1 MKEAVFKSLTALIC
15 VAIFCLSISSGVDKI
30 VEARKSTFE
39 VNGSDAVFD
48 NNVFENGADMN
59 YTPDITPDGSVDN
72 SGEGDNSVVS
82 DNQSA
87 ETPVPGASEATPEGN
102 PSDPTSYSKE
112 QIVKY
117 YNECMNKSYGA
128 PKVTIKKTDIIAIN
142 VESIKPGGDMATNIA
157 NKIIEKYAKTTEETK
172 SFVKGGATDDASY
185 KASAFAVP
193 AELDPRGA
201 KTATVT
207 KKGND
212 YVISIQVVNEAATL
226 KKFPVYNKQCSFPL
240 DLAAVDLMGF
250 KVTSADFN
258 YPGTVLKAVVSADGY
273 VRTAEVYMP
282 MAGGG
287 QGSLIGI
294 NGSATVSGSL
304 KKTLAFTY

>member
-1 MKEAVFKSLTALIC
+1 MKEAILKSVTALIC

-30 VEARKSTFE
+30 VEAQKNTFE
-39 VNGSDAVFD
+39 ANGSESALGDSVLED
-48 NNVFENGADMN
+48 SGDMN
-59 YTPDITPDGSVDN
+59 YTPDVMPDGSADVSGEADN
-72 SGEGDNSVVS
+72 SDAD

-87 ETPVPGASEATPEGN
+87 ETPTQGASEATPEGT

-117 YNECMNKSYGA
+117 YNESMNKSYNA
-128 PKVTIKKTDIIAIN
+128 PKVAIKKTDIIAIN
-142 VESIKPGGDMATNIA
+142 VESIKPGGDIATDIA

-172 SFVKGGATDDASY
+172 NFVKGGATDDASY
-185 KASAFAVP
+185 KASNFAVP
-193 AELDPRGA
+193 AELDPKGA
-201 KTATVT
+201 KSATVT

-212 YVISIQVVNEAATL
+212 YVVSIQVVYESATL

-240 DLAAVDLMGF
+240 DLASVDLLGI

-258 YPGTVLKAVVSADGY
+258 YPGTILKAVIGSDGY
-273 VRTAEVYMP
+273 VKTAEVYMP

-287 QGSLIGI
+287 GGNLIGI

>member
-1 MKEAVFKSLTALIC
+1 MKEAILKSVTALIC

-30 VEARKSTFE
+30 VEAQKNTFE
-39 VNGSDAVFD
+39 ANGSESALGDSVLED
-48 NNVFENGADMN
+48 SGDMN
-59 YTPDITPDGSVDN
+59 YTPDVMPDGSADVSGEADN
-72 SGEGDNSVVS
+72 SDAD

-87 ETPVPGASEATPEGN
+87 ETPTQGASEATPEGT

-117 YNECMNKSYGA
+117 YNESMNKSYNA
-128 PKVTIKKTDIIAIN
+128 PKVAIKKTDIIAIN
-142 VESIKPGGDMATNIA
+142 VESIKPGGDIATDIA

-172 SFVKGGATDDASY
+172 NFVKGGATDDASY
-185 KASAFAVP
+185 KASSFAVP
-193 AELDPRGA
+193 AELDPKGA
-201 KTATVT
+201 KSATVT

-212 YVISIQVVNEAATL
+212 YVVSIQVVYESATL

-240 DLAAVDLMGF
+240 DLASVDLLGI

-258 YPGTVLKAVVSADGY
+258 YPGTILKAVVGADGY
-273 VRTAEVYMP
+273 VKTAEVYMP

-287 QGSLIGI
+287 KGSLIGI
-294 NGSATVSGSL
+294 DGSATVSGSL

>member
-1 MKEAVFKSLTALIC
+1 MKEAILKSVTALIC

-30 VEARKSTFE
+30 VEAQKNTFE
-39 VNGSDAVFD
+39 ANGSDSALGESVLED
-48 NNVFENGADMN
+48 SDDMN
-59 YTPDITPDGSVDN
+59 YTPDVMPDGSADVSGDADN
-72 SGEGDNSVVS
+72 SDTD

-87 ETPVPGASEATPEGN
+87 ETPTQGASEATPEGT

-117 YNECMNKSYGA
+117 YNESMNKSYNA
-128 PKVTIKKTDIIAIN
+128 PKVAIKKTDIIAIN
-142 VESIKPGGDMATNIA
+142 VESIKPGGDIATDIA

-172 SFVKGGATDDASY
+172 NFVKGGATDDASY
-185 KASAFAVP
+185 KASSFAVP
-193 AELDPRGA
+193 AELDPKGA
-201 KTATVT
+201 KSATVT

-212 YVISIQVVNEAATL
+212 YVVSIQVVYESATL

-240 DLAAVDLMGF
+240 DLASVDLLGV

-258 YPGTVLKAVVSADGY
+258 YPGTILKAVIGSDGY
-273 VRTAEVYMP
+273 VKTAEVYMP

-287 QGSLIGI
+287 GGNFIGI

>member
-1 MKEAVFKSLTALIC
+1 MKEAILKSVTALIC

-30 VEARKSTFE
+30 VEAQKNTFE
-39 VNGSDAVFD
+39 ANGSESALGDSVLED
-48 NNVFENGADMN
+48 SGDMN
-59 YTPDITPDGSVDN
+59 YTPDVMPDGSADVSGEADN
-72 SGEGDNSVVS
+72 SDAD

-87 ETPVPGASEATPEGN
+87 ETMTQGASEATPEGT

-117 YNECMNKSYGA
+117 YNESMNKSYNA
-128 PKVTIKKTDIIAIN
+128 PKVAIKKTDIIAIN
-142 VESIKPGGDMATNIA
+142 VESIKPGGDIATDIA

-172 SFVKGGATDDASY
+172 NFVKGGAADDASY
-185 KASAFAVP
+185 KASSFAVP
-193 AELDPRGA
+193 AELDAKGA
-201 KTATVT
+201 KSATVT

-212 YVISIQVVNEAATL
+212 YVISIQVVSESATL

-240 DLAAVDLMGF
+240 DLASVDLLGI

-258 YPGTVLKAVVSADGY
+258 YPGTILKAVVGSDGY
-273 VRTAEVYMP
+273 VKTAEVYMP

-287 QGSLIGI
+287 GGNLIGI

>member
-1 MKEAVFKSLTALIC
+1 MKETIFKSLTALIC

-30 VEARKSTFE
+30 VEAQKSTFE
-39 VNGSDAVFD
+39 VNVSGSVIEDGVAEDSGDV
-48 NNVFENGADMN
+48 N
-59 YTPDITPDGSVDN
+59 YTPDTIPDGSVDA
-72 SGEGDNSVVS
+72 SGEADNSVAN

-87 ETPVPGASEATPEGN
+87 ETPTQGANDATSEGN
-102 PSDPTSYSKE
+102 SSDPTSYSKE

-117 YNECMNKSYGA
+117 YNESMNKSYNA
-128 PKVTIKKTDIIAIN
+128 PKVAIKKTDIIAIN
-142 VESIKPGGDMATNIA
+142 VESIKPGGDIATEIA

-172 SFVKGGATDDASY
+172 NFVKGGATDDASY
-185 KASAFAVP
+185 KASNFAVP
-193 AELDPRGA
+193 AELDPKGA

-212 YVISIQVVNEAATL
+212 YVVTIQVVYESATL

-258 YPGTVLKAVVSADGY
+258 YPGTTLKAVVGADGY
-273 VRTAEVYMP
+273 VKTAEVYMP

-294 NGSATVSGSL
+294 DGSATVSGSL